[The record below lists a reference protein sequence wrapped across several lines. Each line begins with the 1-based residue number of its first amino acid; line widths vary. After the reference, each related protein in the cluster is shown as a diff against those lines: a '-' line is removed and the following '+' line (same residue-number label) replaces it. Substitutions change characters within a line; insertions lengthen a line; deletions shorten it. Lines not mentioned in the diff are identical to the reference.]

1 MGLWDKMK
9 GVFGRIKDG
18 IKGAF
23 NWLKK
28 NKDTV
33 KKAIDT
39 GIDIIA
45 PQDKREQYHGYVDK
59 GEGILD
65 KVTGLVGRPR

>member
-9 GVFGRIKDG
+9 GVFGRIKEG
-18 IKGAF
+18 VKGAF

-28 NKDTV
+28 HKDTV

-39 GIDIIA
+39 GIDVVV
-45 PQDKREQYHGYVDK
+45 PQDRREQYHDLVNRGS
-59 GEGILD
+59 GILD
-65 KVTGLVGRPR
+65 KVTGLVGRPG